1 MSSALR
7 RRLRLVGLYA
17 GAALLLFWALAP
29 IYWLLVSSISTRLD
43 LYAAPEKVWF
53 PASPTLEHF
62 EGLLFGGGGG
72 FRGAETEGLGAL
84 LWSGLTN
91 SLISSVSTA
100 LIVTILC
107 TGVGYVF
114 ARMKFRGKQ
123 LSFYFIMF
131 MMPLPIWV
139 AIISLFFLMSRF
151 GLVDTLPGLVLIFVA
166 FSVPLA
172 TWLMATFVRDIPIE
186 IEDAGLVDGASRWQI
201 LSRLVIPLARPGMVA
216 VFLVVLLTTWNAFLI
231 PLVFT
236 RTADSQTMT
245 VVLTLFIGQYEI
257 AWEAMSAAAVMT
269 MLPPLLLA
277 LFFQRYLV
285 RGMTLGAVKG

>member
-1 MSSALR
+1 MSSILR
-7 RRLRLVGLYA
+7 RRLRLLVVYA
-17 GAALLLFWALAP
+17 GSALLLFWALAP
-29 IYWLLVSSISTRLD
+29 IYWLLVSSISSRLD
-43 LYAAPEKVWF
+43 LYAAPKKVWF
-53 PASPTLEHF
+53 PGTPTLQHF
-62 EGLLFGGGGG
+62 EDLLFQGGGG
-72 FRGAETEGLGAL
+72 FRGAETEGMGPL

-91 SLISSVSTA
+91 SFISSVGTA
-100 LIVTILC
+100 LIVAVLC

-114 ARMKFRGKQ
+114 ARMKFRGRQ
-123 LSFYFIMF
+123 LSFYFIML

-139 AIISLFFLMSRF
+139 AIISLFFLMSQF
-151 GLVDTLPGLVLIFVA
+151 DLVDTLPGLVLIFVA
-166 FSVPLA
+166 FSIPLA

-201 LSRLVIPLARPGMVA
+201 LRHLVIPLARPGMVA
-216 VFLVVLLTTWNAFLI
+216 VFLVVMLTTWNAFLI